1 MECNMKP
8 LPDKAEIVEQ
18 IVTALGR
25 PLRQHR
31 SKEEAC
37 DAVERAIKALRA
49 GYGHPRPDVGSIRKA
64 AKNLHEA
71 LEPLNDAMPI
81 FIKGCDRKNILVREL
96 RSALD
101 YLECTKGPSPRF
113 DAAKYCAATFAYRL
127 VNEFSQKSPSTTFGG
142 QVREIGALLYLAFSG
157 EEADLK
163 RQTDDV
169 CRNRRYISDDRLRT
183 FVIEEGK
190 VHEAYLDEC
199 QAIPGAGPEM
209 IVRHR
214 GPLVS

>member
-157 EEADLK
+157 E
-163 RQTDDV
+163 
-169 CRNRRYISDDRLRT
+169 
-183 FVIEEGK
+183 
-190 VHEAYLDEC
+190 
-199 QAIPGAGPEM
+199 
-209 IVRHR
+209 
-214 GPLVS
+214 